1 MDAIK
6 FISFNQIKIVILLVN
21 EFSSKFENLAVNAP
35 KALKMYSKCS
45 KYHFETVS
53 VRNRG

>member
-1 MDAIK
+1 MAATYNVSA
-6 FISFNQIKIVILLVN
+6 FN
-21 EFSSKFENLAVNAP
+21 EFSSKFENLAINAP
-35 KALKMYSKCS
+35 KVLKMYSKCS